1 MLDARRAGAEKCEL
15 DRQVIVVR
23 KAELDLVDVG
33 PAPRVGYSGTWSA
46 ETPAVSGYL
55 RRSPGMK
62 LLASTVFLA
71 ASAVAPPFAGIP
83 GGTTAPPRTKTS
95 TSPNPN
101 PGGNAATSACS
112 GGKTVSSVPL
122 YGEDVDVG
130 WDETVNGKLV
140 RHRGYPDGWVPDIVY
155 GIRSPTTGKWTIF
168 GWFLL
173 RRIPAGVCLES
184 FRVGPCP
191 TLGLETRALC
201 GKDFAGKS
209 VDRWPGKPEVN
220 AYKLYQ
226 RGMSGRRN
234 PAFRDDGT
242 AKMIASDSELEAAW
256 KEWRTRHPG

>member
-1 MLDARRAGAEKCEL
+1 MR
-15 DRQVIVVR
+15 I
-23 KAELDLVDVG
+23 
-33 PAPRVGYSGTWSA
+33 
-46 ETPAVSGYL
+46 
-55 RRSPGMK
+55 
-62 LLASTVFLA
+62 LASTAFLA
-71 ASAVAPPFAGIP
+71 AAAVAPPFAGIP
-83 GGTTAPPRTKTS
+83 GGTPAPPPTKSS
-95 TSPNPN
+95 TSPNAKTA
-101 PGGNAATSACS
+101 GNAGTSTSALPCS
-112 GGKTVSSVPL
+112 GGKTLSSVPL
-122 YGEDVDVG
+122 YGADVDVG

-140 RHRGYPDGWVPDIVY
+140 RHKGYPPGWVPDIVY
-155 GIRSPTTGKWTIF
+155 GIRSPTTGQWTIF

-173 RRIPAGVCLES
+173 RRVPAGVCLES

-242 AKMIASDSELEAAW
+242 AKMIASDPELEAAW
-256 KEWRTRHPG
+256 KEWWTRHAG